1 MRLDLY
7 NNDWYNPGA
16 GFIKRTVWFF
26 CNALI
31 LQSRLNPSSGLKISL
46 LRLFGAKIGIGVTIK
61 PAINIKYPWLLE
73 IGNPVV
79 ISGNN
84 TGTSDI
90 NNYANPTTY
99 QISVT
104 NGTTQF
110 TLISPSYVSI
120 DTVVGTTT
128 GLTFTVAIAY
138 HQGDVVVNAGEY
150 YMALQEIPYY
160 TAITNTE
167 YWQPLSRVVEVYV
180 GGILLSDE
188 YYTMTNQSPVS
199 ITLDTAPTDGVDVTI
214 LVRRV
219 ELPAP

>member
-1 MRLDLY
+1 MTGVAITD
-7 NNDWYNPGA
+7 
-16 GFIKRTVWFF
+16 
-26 CNALI
+26 I
-31 LQSRLNPSSGLKISL
+31 LFACSCTAATR
-46 LRLFGAKIGIGVTIK
+46 
-61 PAINIKYPWLLE
+61 LLE

-79 ISGNN
+79 VSGNN

-104 NGTTQF
+104 NGSTQF

-188 YYTMTNQSPVS
+188 YYTMTDQSPVS
-199 ITLDTAPTDGVDVTI
+199 ITLDTAPADGVDVTI